1 MLWFFYGGLMKRV
14 HPVTVLFSL
23 TKYFWVLALPI
34 IRAILAAGFDVSG
47 AFKGSVI
54 DITVM
59 LFLISRAVIKYLFT
73 YISADEKGITVRSG
87 AVMKKTIFMPYVNMT
102 CLKLDRDPFLSLFH
116 ASKLSVYCNASKNA
130 VIKAYCTLATASRIE
145 ADNTAAFNEDTA
157 ADNTLYRSFLAALF
171 HIGSRSGILLMSAVF
186 SFTGIITGKTAMAIA
201 EEIPSYAES
210 FAPDIPTLFTALGAV
225 LLIIKVISAVAG
237 TVLLCGRY
245 YPDKAVVHK
254 KPFRR
259 MTFIK
264 LSGIIAVKSV
274 FIPLRTTLLGI
285 SGGLAKSGFSADTVL
300 TAARQV
306 RIKKARCEAS
316 ASPSVIMP
324 FLLFRS
330 VLFVII
336 CFLSGI
342 IYGAGVLPYAKTI
355 AFLLPVPFLLR
366 IIYGAVGGAI
376 SRITADD
383 RLITAEYMKASLMTA
398 CTVSKS
404 ETGKIMLSQTPF
416 AVLRNTADVRI
427 FTAGLVGKVVVRN
440 IKKDDA
446 MRIFGQ
452 G

>member
-1 MLWFFYGGLMKRV
+1 MKRV
-14 HPVTVLFSL
+14 HPVTVLFKL
-23 TKYFWVLALPI
+23 TKYFWVLAVPI

-47 AFKGSVI
+47 AFKGSFI

-73 YISADEKGITVRSG
+73 YISADEKGITVKSG
-87 AVMKKTIFMPYVNMT
+87 AVMKKTIFMPYNSMT
-102 CLKLDRDPFLSLFH
+102 CLKLDRDPFISLFH

-145 ADNTAAFNEDTA
+145 AKNSAAFNEDTA
-157 ADNTLYRSFLAALF
+157 ADNTIYRSFLAALF
-171 HIGSRSGILLMSAVF
+171 HIGSRSGILLMSALL

-210 FAPDIPTLFTALGAV
+210 FAADIPALFTVLGAV

-274 FIPLRTTLLGI
+274 FIPMRTTLSGI
-285 SGGLAKSGFSADTVL
+285 SSGLAKSGFSADTLL

-306 RIKKARCEAS
+306 RIKKARCVAS
-316 ASPSVIMP
+316 AAPSVVMP

-330 VLFVII
+330 VIFVII

-342 IYGAGVLPYAKTI
+342 IYGAGVLPYSKAV

-366 IIYGAVGGAI
+366 IIYGAVECVI

-383 RLITAEYMKASLMTA
+383 KLITAEYMSSSLIRA
-398 CTVSKS
+398 CTVLKS
-404 ETGKIMLSQTPF
+404 ETGKITLSQTPF

-427 FTAGLVGKVVVRN
+427 FAVGLSKKAVVKN
-440 IKKDDA
+440 IKKEDA
-446 MRIFGQ
+446 MRIFGHQ
-452 G
+452 QANI

>member
-1 MLWFFYGGLMKRV
+1 
-14 HPVTVLFSL
+14 
-23 TKYFWVLALPI
+23 
-34 IRAILAAGFDVSG
+34 
-47 AFKGSVI
+47 
-54 DITVM
+54 
-59 LFLISRAVIKYLFT
+59 
-73 YISADEKGITVRSG
+73 
-87 AVMKKTIFMPYVNMT
+87 
-102 CLKLDRDPFLSLFH
+102 
-116 ASKLSVYCNASKNA
+116 
-130 VIKAYCTLATASRIE
+130 
-145 ADNTAAFNEDTA
+145 
-157 ADNTLYRSFLAALF
+157 
-171 HIGSRSGILLMSAVF
+171 
-186 SFTGIITGKTAMAIA
+186 
-201 EEIPSYAES
+201 
-210 FAPDIPTLFTALGAV
+210 
-225 LLIIKVISAVAG
+225 
-237 TVLLCGRY
+237 
-245 YPDKAVVHK
+245 
-254 KPFRR
+254 

-274 FIPLRTTLLGI
+274 FIPMRTTLLGI

-330 VLFVII
+330 ALFVII

-366 IIYGAVGGAI
+366 IIYGAVEGAI

-427 FTAGLVGKVVVRN
+427 FTTGLAGKVVVRN